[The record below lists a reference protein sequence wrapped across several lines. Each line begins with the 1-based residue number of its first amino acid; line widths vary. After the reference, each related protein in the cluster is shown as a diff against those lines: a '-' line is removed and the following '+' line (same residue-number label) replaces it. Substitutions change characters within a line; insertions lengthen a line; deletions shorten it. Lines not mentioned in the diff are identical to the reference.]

1 MAEFEKTEIGEIK
14 ATVKVEDPKFT
25 KKALISSDKFTTI
38 ERDILKLVLDD
49 EKEYTIAEVQ
59 KAVQNF
65 KEGY

>member
-1 MAEFEKTEIGEIK
+1 MAEFDKTEVGEIK
-14 ATVKVEDPKFT
+14 ATVKVEEPKFT
-25 KKALISSDKFTTI
+25 KKALISSDKFTII

-49 EKEYTIAEVQ
+49 DKEYTIAEVQ